1 MEFKINENSIVYG
14 DETRGL
20 ARITFPQVAPGVVD
34 IDHTFV
40 GEELRGQGMA
50 GQLMEQCVAQLRA
63 SGRKART
70 SCSYAAKWFEKH
82 PEEADLL
89 DK

>member
-14 DETRGL
+14 DETREL

-40 GEELRGQGMA
+40 RGPAARQRPQGPHQLQLCRQVVRKASRGSGPA
-50 GQLMEQCVAQLRA
+50 GQVRQA
-63 SGRKART
+63 
-70 SCSYAAKWFEKH
+70 
-82 PEEADLL
+82 
-89 DK
+89 